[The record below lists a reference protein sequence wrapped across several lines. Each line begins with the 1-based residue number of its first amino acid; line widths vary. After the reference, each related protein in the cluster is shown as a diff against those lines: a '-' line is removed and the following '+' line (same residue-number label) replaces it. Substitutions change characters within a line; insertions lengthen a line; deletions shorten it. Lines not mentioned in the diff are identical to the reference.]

1 MRFFGHRLSITSTV
15 IHLGIFASLTAGLC
29 ASANGQTAPYVLPYT
44 MSTYA
49 GGNAQYT
56 VGASCASGGIALDSA
71 GDGCLALNGAING
84 DPHDVRVDPRGYV
97 YFIDDNNGSSG
108 VVHRVNPFTQLLT
121 IFAGNLAGNKVCT
134 PNVSK
139 YGDGC
144 LANDGVANDNPAVLT
159 TPNILKASRGIGTA
173 SNGNVLISGYNDY
186 YEHVILASSGYMQ
199 LLAGT
204 GITGNTNGPVG
215 TSQVGQSRGIGS
227 DPTGTVTYIADT
239 NNNLLRQVYNGITS
253 TLSAANTGSAKNVVS
268 NTAIANEQLDGPED
282 AQTDSY
288 GNVYIANASDGVIMA
303 IYKGGTLPG
312 ISNPVVNNVYQI
324 AGYYSPT
331 ATTNPFTYP
340 SAPYANNI
348 APAYP
353 ATTITFGSPRKISL
367 DSHNNLYIADS
378 TTSTNTNNV
387 VWFLDSATGY
397 MRVISGN
404 YGQPAN
410 GPAIGC
416 GNSSTIGDGC
426 PGTLASFYTIY
437 SGTNTDG
444 AVAADNQGNL
454 YLSDAEGGVVAAS
467 RIRKQLS
474 GLNFPTTANGS
485 TVTQTIDLHFAA
497 SDTPAATKPY
507 VLTAKGSD
515 FTLGT
520 ATCAATNNDGTT
532 DCLLPITFTPTIA
545 GYDTATLTVTSAKG
559 GVGTYL
565 VSGQGTAASIAF
577 DPGNINLLSPTTKAA
592 QGIALDGAGNAY
604 IADTGNNRVLFYNA
618 TTGATTTF
626 AGGATTVCG
635 GATDAF
641 GDGCLATQATLNGPK
656 AVAIDTA
663 GSVYIADTGN
673 NLIRKVTPGTG
684 LITRYAGGGSA
695 STAGGTCSGLSAS
708 ITSPVA
714 TAFDALGNGCPA
726 TLAVFSK
733 PSGLAADNLGSIY
746 VADTGSN
753 TIRVIASN
761 GYVSNLAG
769 GGTVCSSAVDS
780 LGDGCSSNATVFN
793 APTALAFDNVNKALL
808 VADTGDSDVRKIS
821 LGTTFTVASNIATNI
836 LIQPVSIVAGN
847 GQAGSSLS
855 ANGTG
860 AGSQLNAP
868 TGVAV
873 DPAGNV
879 YIADTGNGSVRLVN
893 AASGILSTI
902 VGINA
907 VPGTTPAGGASAAIT
922 AFQITG
928 NVVTFT
934 AANTFTEG
942 QNVVVSGLTSTV
954 GQTLNGKT
962 FAVIAAGLSATQFSA
977 IVSAANTALTS
988 DAGTASPA
996 SSTATLTELSS
1007 PGAVAV
1013 LPSGNLIVV
1022 DSGNNRLLSD
1032 TRTQVSY
1039 NFGRVN
1045 VNSASPVQNFTE
1057 LNIGTNAA
1065 TLPAFVQAP
1074 VNSQYTLTN
1083 AANSTGTI
1091 AACATG
1097 ALAPGAICNLQAQFL
1112 PTATTT
1118 GYSGVTYTQTVTP
1131 TLPTGTPS
1139 IALIGVGA
1147 ILTTTTSTV
1156 AQTSPVPPATSQY
1169 GSSLTLGGT
1178 VTPSSCNTSAPSC
1191 SPTGTLTFIVDG
1203 VSLGSV
1209 ALSATGTASQIVTG
1223 LAVGSHTIGC
1233 SYSGDN
1239 FYAASGCGAVTI
1251 TVAQA
1256 STTAVI
1262 SASNNNQVQFDN
1274 CANTVIAGTTYVQCG
1289 TTVLSATVASSTIGV
1304 PTGSVTFSAN
1314 GKYLPLNAANTP
1326 TAFPLSPTGVAVET
1340 LQELLS
1346 TNSVPGLSATV
1357 PTGIEVSNT
1366 TLPPGTYTLTCNY
1379 TGSSNY
1385 AASSC
1390 PGITFTVLPPAP
1402 AISGIVGR
1410 GCSLAVL
1417 TISFT
1422 VTAVDTNPC
1431 NGEQFLNGAPEV
1443 STAQGSTTDATLF
1456 LQPTDTLAGTLTFS
1470 CSGLPT
1476 NSTCTFSPTSIALT
1490 ASTSHVTPV
1499 AVDVTLWT
1507 DIQPGTVPHAG
1518 LRYPS
1523 IGPNASS
1530 AHRGVLLAQTVSQI
1544 LGWPLTLLG
1553 FAGLLFRRKLG
1564 RIRGLALVALFT
1576 LMTGSA
1582 LTLTGCAGP
1591 GVYSPALTPA
1601 GVYPIT
1607 ITVTNGSVTAT
1618 TLVYFNVNAPGI
1630 PGQEGKYG
1638 TGK

>member
-1 MRFFGHRLSITSTV
+1 MRFFGHRLSILSTV
-15 IHLGIFASLTAGLC
+15 IHTGLFASLTAGLC
-29 ASANGQTAPYVLPYT
+29 ASVQGQTAPYVLPFT

-49 GGNAQYT
+49 GGNGQYT
-56 VGASCASGGIALDSA
+56 VGASCATGGIALDSA
-71 GDGCLALNGAING
+71 GDGCLALGAAING
-84 DPHDVRVDPRGYV
+84 DPHDVRVDARGYV

-108 VVHRVNPFTQLLT
+108 VVHRVNPFTQLMT
-121 IFAGNLAGNKVCT
+121 IYAGNLVGGKACT
-134 PNVSK
+134 PNASK

-144 LANDGVANDNPAVLT
+144 PANDGVANDNTATPT
-159 TPNILKASRGIGTA
+159 TLDLKASRGIGTA
-173 SNGNVLISGYNDY
+173 NNGNVYISGYNDY
-186 YEHVILASSGYMQ
+186 YEHVILASSGYME

-204 GITGNTNGPVG
+204 GVTGTTNGAVG

-239 NNNLLRQVYNGITS
+239 NNNLLRQIYNGVTS
-253 TLSAANTGSAKNVVS
+253 TLSATNASSVKNVVS
-268 NTAIANEQLDGPED
+268 NIAIGSEQLYGPED

-288 GNVYIANASDGVIMA
+288 GNVYIADASDAVIMA

-312 ISNPVVNNVYQI
+312 VSSPVVNNVYLV
-324 AGYYSPT
+324 AGFPP
-331 ATTNPFTYP
+331 ATTNTFTYP

-353 ATTITFGSPRKISL
+353 ATTVSIGTPRKISL
-367 DSHNNLYIADS
+367 DNRNNLYIADS
-378 TTSTNTNNV
+378 TNNV
-387 VWFLDSATGY
+387 VWFVDNATGY
-397 MRVISGN
+397 MRVIAGDFGQAAGN
-404 YGQPAN
+404 A
-410 GPAIGC
+410 ALGC
-416 GNSSTIGDGC
+416 TASTGNAIGDGC
-426 PGTLASFYTIY
+426 PGTLASIYTIY

-444 AVAADNQGNL
+444 ATSADSQGNL
-454 YLSDAEGGVVAAS
+454 YLSDAEGGIVTAT
-467 RIRKQLS
+467 RIRKLLS
-474 GLNFPTTANGS
+474 GLNFPTTAYGS
-485 TVTQTIDLHFAA
+485 TVTQTVDLHFAA
-497 SDTPAATKPY
+497 NDTPAASKPY
-507 VLTAKGSD
+507 VLAAKGSD

-520 ATCAATNNDGTT
+520 ATCAAANNDGTT
-532 DCLLPITFTPTIA
+532 DCLLPITFTPTVA

-559 GVGTYL
+559 GVGTY
-565 VSGQGTAASIAF
+565 VVTGQGTAASIAF

-618 TTGATTTF
+618 TTGATTVF
-626 AGGATTVCG
+626 AGGASTVCG
-635 GATDAF
+635 GATDSF
-641 GDGCLATQATLNGPK
+641 GDGCAATLATLNGPR
-656 AVAIDTA
+656 AITIDTA

-673 NLIRKVTPGTG
+673 NLIRKVVPGTG
-684 LITRYAGGGSA
+684 LITRFAGGGSA

-708 ITSPVA
+708 IGSPVA
-714 TAFDALGNGCPA
+714 TAFDALGDGCPA

-746 VADTGSN
+746 VADTGDN
-753 TIRVIASN
+753 TVRVIASN

-769 GGTVCSSAVDS
+769 GGTVCSSAADS
-780 LGDGCSSNATVFN
+780 LGDGCGSNATVFN
-793 APTALAFDNVNKALL
+793 APTGLAFDNVNKALI

-836 LIQPVSIVAGN
+836 LTQPVSIVAGN

-860 AGSQLNAP
+860 VGSQLNAP

-879 YIADTGNGSVRLVN
+879 YIADTGNGSVRVVN

-907 VPGTTPAGGASAAIT
+907 VPGTTTVGGSTAAIT
-922 AFQITG
+922 AFQIAG
-928 NVVTFT
+928 NIVTFT
-934 AANTFTEG
+934 AANGFTVG
-942 QNVVVSGLTSTV
+942 QNVVVSGLTSTAGKTLD
-954 GQTLNGKT
+954 GQT

-977 IVSAANTALTS
+977 IVSAANAPLTT

-1013 LPSGNLIVV
+1013 LPGGNLIVV
-1022 DSGNNRLLSD
+1022 DSGNNRLLGD
-1032 TRTQVSY
+1032 TRSQVSY

-1045 VNSASPVQNFTE
+1045 VNAASPVQNFTE
-1057 LNIGTNAA
+1057 LNTGVSAA

-1074 VNSQYTLTN
+1074 VNGQYTLTN
-1083 AANSTGTI
+1083 AANSTGTV
-1091 AACATG
+1091 AACASG
-1097 ALAPGAICNLQAQFL
+1097 LLAPGAICNLQAQFL

-1131 TLPTGTPS
+1131 PLPTGTPS

-1178 VTPSSCNTSAPSC
+1178 VTPSACNTSAPSC
-1191 SPTGTLTFIVDG
+1191 LPSGTLTFIVDG
-1203 VSLGSV
+1203 VPLAAV
-1209 ALSATGTASQIVTG
+1209 PLSATATASQIVSG
-1223 LAVGSHTIGC
+1223 LAVGNHSVGC

-1239 FYAASGCGAVTI
+1239 FYAASSCGTVTV

-1256 STTAVI
+1256 STTATI
-1262 SASNNNQVQFDN
+1262 AATNNNQVQFNN

-1289 TTVLSATVASSTIGV
+1289 TTVITATVASSTIGI

-1314 GKYLPLNAANTP
+1314 GKYLPLNSTNSP
-1326 TAFPLSPTGVAVET
+1326 TAFPLSPAGVATET

-1346 TNSVPGLSATV
+1346 TNSVPGLGNTV
-1357 PTGIEVSNT
+1357 PTGVEVSNT

-1379 TGSSNY
+1379 TGAANY
-1385 AASSC
+1385 AASAC
-1390 PGITFTVLPPAP
+1390 PGITFTVLAPAP
-1402 AISGIVGR
+1402 GISSIVDR

-1417 TISFT
+1417 TVSFT
-1422 VTAVDTNPC
+1422 IAAVDTNNC
-1431 NGEQFLNGAPEV
+1431 VGEQFLNGSPEV

-1456 LQPTDTLAGTLTFS
+1456 IQPTDTLAGTMTFS

-1476 NSTCTFSPTSIALT
+1476 NSTCTFSPTSIALS
-1490 ASTSHVTPV
+1490 AGTSHVTPV

-1507 DIQPGTVPHAG
+1507 DIQPGTVPHAA
-1518 LRYPS
+1518 LRYPG
-1523 IGPNASS
+1523 IGPSAGS
-1530 AHRGVLLAQTVSQI
+1530 AHRGVLLAEVF
-1544 LGWPLTLLG
+1544 GWPLTLLG
-1553 FAGLLFRRKLG
+1553 FAGLLVSRKKLR
-1564 RIRGLALVALFT
+1564 RIRGLALVALFS
-1576 LMTGSA
+1576 LMAGSA

-1591 GVYSPALTPA
+1591 GVYQAALTPA

-1607 ITVTNGSVTAT
+1607 ITITDGSVTAT

-1638 TGK
+1638 SGK

>member
-1 MRFFGHRLSITSTV
+1 MRFFGHRLSITQTVAQTV
-15 IHLGIFASLTAGLC
+15 IQLGIFASLTAGLC
-29 ASANGQTAPYVLPYT
+29 TSAQGQTAPYVLPYT

-71 GDGCLALNGAING
+71 GDGCLALNGAINS
-84 DPHDVRVDPRGYV
+84 DPHDVRVDPRGYL
-97 YFIDDNNGSSG
+97 YFLDDTATSSA
-108 VVHRVNPFTQLLT
+108 VVHRVNPFTQLMT
-121 IFAGNLAGNKVCT
+121 IFAGNLVGGKACT
-134 PNVSK
+134 PNASK

-144 LANDGVANDNPAVLT
+144 LANDGVASDNPATPT
-159 TPNILKASRGIGTA
+159 TLVLKASRGIGTA
-173 SNGNVLISGYNDY
+173 NNGNVLISGYNDY
-186 YEHVILASSGYMQ
+186 YEHVVLASSGYMQ

-204 GITGNTNGPVG
+204 GITGSTNGAVG

-253 TLSAANTGSAKNVVS
+253 TLSAPNTGNAKNVVS
-268 NTAIANEQLDGPED
+268 NTAIANEQLYGPED

-288 GNVYIANASDGVIMA
+288 GNVYIANASDAVIMA

-324 AGYYSPT
+324 AGYFSAT
-331 ATTNPFTYP
+331 ATPNPFTYP
-340 SAPYANNI
+340 LLPYANNI

-353 ATTITFGSPRKISL
+353 ATTVSIGTPRKISL

-378 TTSTNTNNV
+378 TNNV
-387 VWFLDSATGY
+387 VWFVDNATGY
-397 MRVISGN
+397 IRIIAGIYATTTAV
-404 YGQPAN
+404 
-410 GPAIGC
+410 GC
-416 GNSSTIGDGC
+416 PGGGTFGDGC
-426 PGTLASFYTIY
+426 PGTLASLYANP
-437 SGTNTDG
+437 GNTDL
-444 AVAADNQGNL
+444 ASSADSQGNL
-454 YLSDAEGGVVAAS
+454 YITDSEGGVATS
-467 RIRKQLS
+467 TRIRKQLS
-474 GLNFPTTANGS
+474 GLVFPATAFGS
-485 TVTQTIDLHFAA
+485 NVTQTIDLHFAA
-497 SDTPAATKPY
+497 SDTPATTKPY

-565 VSGQGTAASIAF
+565 VTGQGTAASIAF

-626 AGGATTVCG
+626 AGGASTVCG
-635 GATDAF
+635 GATDSF
-641 GDGCLATQATLNGPK
+641 GDGCLATQATLNAPR

-695 STAGGTCSGLSAS
+695 STAGGTCSGLAAS

-808 VADTGDSDVRKIS
+808 VADTGDSDVRKIG

-836 LIQPVSIVAGN
+836 LIQPVSIIAGN
-847 GQAGSSLS
+847 GQSGSSLS

-860 AGSQLNAP
+860 VGSQLNAP

-893 AASGILSTI
+893 ATTGILSTI

-934 AANTFTEG
+934 AANTFTVG

-962 FAVIAAGLSATQFSA
+962 FAVIATGLSATQFSA
-977 IVSAANTALTS
+977 ITSAANAALTT

-996 SSTATLTELSS
+996 SSTATLTQLSS

-1032 TRTQVSY
+1032 TRSQVSY

-1057 LNIGTNAA
+1057 LNIGVSTA
-1065 TLPAFVQAP
+1065 TLPAFVQSP
-1074 VNSQYTLTN
+1074 SSTQYTLTS
-1083 AANSTGTI
+1083 AANSTGTV

-1118 GYSGVTYTQTVTP
+1118 GYSAVTYTQTVTP

-1156 AQTSPVPPATSQY
+1156 AQTLPVPPATSQY
-1169 GSSLTLGGT
+1169 GASLTLGGT

-1209 ALSATGTASQIVTG
+1209 ALSATGTATQIVTG

-1239 FYAASGCGAVTI
+1239 FYAASGCGTVTI

-1289 TTVLSATVASSTIGV
+1289 TTVISATVASSTIGV

-1357 PTGIEVSNT
+1357 PTGVEVSNT

-1385 AASSC
+1385 AASAC
-1390 PGITFTVLPPAP
+1390 AGITFTVLAPAP
-1402 AISGIVGR
+1402 GISSIVGR

-1456 LQPTDTLAGTLTFS
+1456 IQPTDTLSGTLTFS

-1490 ASTSHVTPV
+1490 AGTSHVTPV

-1507 DIQPGTVPHAG
+1507 DIQPGTVPHAA
-1518 LRYPS
+1518 LKYPS
-1523 IGPNASS
+1523 IGPNTAN
-1530 AHRGVLLAQTVSQI
+1530 AHRGVLLAEV

-1591 GVYSPALTPA
+1591 GVYQAALTPA

-1607 ITVTNGSVTAT
+1607 ITITNGSVTAT

-1630 PGQEGKYG
+1630 PGQQGKYG

>member
-1 MRFFGHRLSITSTV
+1 MRFFGHRLSISHTV
-15 IHLGIFASLTAGLC
+15 AQTIVHLGLFASLTAGLC
-29 ASANGQTAPYVLPYT
+29 ASANGQTAPYVLPFT

-71 GDGCLALNGAING
+71 GDGCLALNGAINA
-84 DPHDVRVDPRGYV
+84 DPHDVRVDARGYL
-97 YFIDDNNGSSG
+97 YFLDDTATSSS

-121 IFAGNLAGNKVCT
+121 IFVGNLVGNKVCT
-134 PNVSK
+134 PNASK

-144 LANDGVANDNPAVLT
+144 LANDGVANDNPATLT

-173 SNGNVLISGYNDY
+173 NNGNVLISGYNDY
-186 YEHVILASSGYMQ
+186 FEHVVLASSGFMQ

-204 GITGNTNGPVG
+204 GVTGSTNGAVG

-253 TLSAANTGSAKNVVS
+253 TLSAPNTGNAKNALS
-268 NTAIANEQLDGPED
+268 NIPIGSEQLYGPED

-288 GNVYIANASDGVIMA
+288 GNVYIADASDAIVMA

-312 ISNPVVNNVYQI
+312 IPSSSLVVNNVYQI
-324 AGYYSPT
+324 AGYFSLS
-331 ATTNPFTYP
+331 ATPNTFIYP
-340 SAPYANNI
+340 SAPYTNNI
-348 APAYP
+348 APSYP
-353 ATTITFGSPRKISL
+353 ATTVTIGTPRKISL

-378 TTSTNTNNV
+378 TGNV
-387 VWFLDSATGY
+387 VWFVDNATGY
-397 MRVISGN
+397 IRVLAGD
-404 YGQPAN
+404 YGATA
-410 GPAIGC
+410 GTAAIGC
-416 GNSSTIGDGC
+416 NTSVGSTIGDGC
-426 PGTLASFYTIY
+426 PGTLASLYPNP
-437 SGTNTDG
+437 SNTDL
-444 AVAADNQGNL
+444 ASSADAQGNL
-454 YLSDAEGGVVAAS
+454 YISDSEGGNATAT
-467 RIRKQLS
+467 RIRKLLS
-474 GLNFPTTANGS
+474 GLNFPATANGS

-497 SDTPAATKPY
+497 TDTPASTKPY
-507 VLTAKGSD
+507 TLTAKGSD

-520 ATCAATNNDGTT
+520 ATCAAANNDGTT

-559 GVGTYL
+559 GVATYL
-565 VSGQGTAASIAF
+565 VTGQGTAASIAF

-626 AGGATTVCG
+626 AGGASTVCG
-635 GATDAF
+635 GATDTF
-641 GDGCLATQATLNGPK
+641 GDGCSATQSTLNAPK

-673 NLIRKVTPGTG
+673 NLIRKVTAGTG

-695 STAGGTCSGLSAS
+695 STAGGTCSGLAAS

-780 LGDGCSSNATVFN
+780 LGDGCSSNATLFN

-808 VADTGDSDVRKIS
+808 VADTGDSDVRKIG
-821 LGTTFTVASNIATNI
+821 LGTTFTVANNIATNI
-836 LIQPVSIVAGN
+836 LIQPVSIIAGN
-847 GQAGSSLS
+847 GQSGSSLS

-860 AGSQLNAP
+860 VGSQLSAP

-879 YIADTGNGSVRLVN
+879 YIADTGNGSVRVVN
-893 AASGILSTI
+893 AATGILSTI

-928 NVVTFT
+928 NIITFS

-942 QNVVVSGLTSTV
+942 QNVVINGLTSTI

-977 IVSAANTALTS
+977 ITSAANAALTT

-996 SSTATLTELSS
+996 SSTATLTQLSS

-1032 TRTQVSY
+1032 TRSQVSY

-1045 VNSASPVQNFTE
+1045 VNSSSPVQNFTE

-1065 TLPAFVQAP
+1065 TLPAFVQSP
-1074 VNSQYTLTN
+1074 SSTQYTLTS

-1091 AACATG
+1091 SACSTG

-1118 GYSGVTYTQTVTP
+1118 GYSAVTYTQTVAP

-1156 AQTSPVPPATSQY
+1156 AQTTPAPPTISQY

-1239 FYAASGCGAVTI
+1239 FYAASGCGTVSI

-1262 SASNNNQVQFDN
+1262 TASNNNQVQFNN
-1274 CANTVIAGTTYVQCG
+1274 CATTVIAGTTYVQCG
-1289 TTVLSATVASSTIGV
+1289 TTVIAATVASSTIGV

-1346 TNSVPGLSATV
+1346 TNTVPGLSATV
-1357 PTGIEVSNT
+1357 PTGIEISNT

-1385 AASSC
+1385 AASAC
-1390 PGITFTVLPPAP
+1390 PGITFTVLAPAP
-1402 AISGIVGR
+1402 GISSIVGR

-1417 TISFT
+1417 TVSFT

-1456 LQPTDTLAGTLTFS
+1456 MQPTDTLAGTLTFS
-1470 CSGLPT
+1470 CTGLPA

-1490 ASTSHVTPV
+1490 AGTTHVTPV
-1499 AVDVTLWT
+1499 YTDVTLWT
-1507 DIQPGTVPHAG
+1507 DIQPGTVPHAA
-1518 LRYPS
+1518 LRYPG
-1523 IGPNASS
+1523 IGPNAAT
-1530 AHRGVLLAQTVSQI
+1530 AHRGVLLAEV

-1553 FAGLLFRRKLG
+1553 FAGLLLSRKKLR
-1564 RIRGLALVALFT
+1564 RIRSLTLIALFT

-1591 GVYSPALTPA
+1591 GVYSPVLTPA

-1607 ITVTNGSVTAT
+1607 ITITNGSVTAT